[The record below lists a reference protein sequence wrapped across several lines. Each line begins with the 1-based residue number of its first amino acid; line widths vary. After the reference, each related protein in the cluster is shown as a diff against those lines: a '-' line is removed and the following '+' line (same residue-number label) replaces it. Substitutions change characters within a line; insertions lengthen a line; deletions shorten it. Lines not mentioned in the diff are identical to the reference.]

1 MTMYKYHVFLKF
13 QMVLLTLTCSIS
25 LNSYAGEYFA
35 PELLMLGSGEKER
48 YTNEDL
54 AIFEKSDIPPGVYDL
69 DIYLNKR
76 KLEHKSV
83 ELFLLKN
90 EIGKDL
96 LVPCLTQSELT
107 AYGIKLSNNF
117 LTETV
122 NNGCVDLSIIP
133 YLKTEID
140 LETLSIKIAV
150 PQANIDESRLVN
162 FEKKFW
168 DNGIPALLLGYDFS
182 QFSARQDGKTKE
194 NYYGNI
200 RANINIGAWRYENY
214 SVLTKNS
221 GENTDWN
228 TISNT
233 LSTIIKPINSDLTM
247 GNTYTSSSMF
257 DTVKIKGA
265 KLSSNLQ
272 MLPSAYRTYAPN
284 VQGLAD
290 SESVVTITQNG
301 NVIYRKSLPAGPFN
315 ITDYYPM
322 GSGGNLNVNVTGTD
336 GQQKNFIVPFSS
348 MGVFERKGNYQYSF
362 ASGKYDSSGDR
373 DGTYLNQLNF
383 HYGLTNFVTLSAG
396 AQISS
401 PYKAYALGTG
411 LNMGSFGAASL
422 DMVHAQTK
430 TLSRSFN
437 GNSFKV
443 NYSKNILPTNTNLTI
458 VGYKHFDDQYY
469 GFNEAMALD
478 DNFDRDVSKLKT
490 EYTASINQTLP
501 KKWGQLNLSST
512 VYNYRNGQDNTTIN
526 MGYSNSYNQISY
538 SLYYNYNKGQKF
550 GYVDDLKEDSDYSLG
565 LSVSFPLDYGR
576 IKNPIYAGYSV
587 STNKE
592 NYTVQNLNVN
602 GSSGERQQISWGVY
616 QGYDHKGNDYSGGL
630 SGTYQAPFANMRA
643 GYSYNGDLKNTNLGI
658 SGGVVASKYGL
669 LFSQPLQGT
678 NALVV
683 VDNAKGVQVQNSI
696 SAITNNAG
704 VALVSGLQPYRA
716 NTITLNN
723 GTIPEDIEIENT
735 VINNIMPTQGALI
748 LANFTTEVG
757 YKLLLKVTDEAGREV
772 PFGAQASVNQGRPA
786 IISNFGQLYMLTH
799 QKKGNIQV
807 QWTRDAHK
815 ESCEISFDLEK
826 AKVVNGLYMMPVV
839 CRDNTQSIVLNSG
852 T

>member
-1 MTMYKYHVFLKF
+1 MTMYKYHALLKF
-13 QMVLLTLTCSIS
+13 QMVFVTLIGFIS
-25 LNSYAGEYFA
+25 LNSHAGEYFA
-35 PELLMLGSGEKER
+35 PELLMLGNDEKGR

-54 AIFEKSDIPPGVYDL
+54 AIFEKSDIPPGVYEL

-76 KLEHKSV
+76 KLAHKNI
-83 ELFLLKN
+83 ELFLVKN
-90 EIGKDL
+90 TEGKDL
-96 LVPCLTQSELT
+96 LLPCLTQSELS
-107 AYGIKLSNNF
+107 AYGVKF
-117 LTETV
+117 LNEISHQTV
-122 NNGCVDLSIIP
+122 NDSCIDFSIIP
-133 YLKTEID
+133 YLKTEVD
-140 LETLSIKIAV
+140 LENLAIKIAV
-150 PQANIDESRLVN
+150 PQANIDESRFLN

-182 QFSARQDGKTKE
+182 QFSTHQDGKTQD

-221 GENTDWN
+221 GQKTDWN

-284 VQGLAD
+284 IQGLAD

-322 GSGGNLNVNVTGTD
+322 SSGGNLNVNVTGTD

-348 MGVFERKGNYQYSF
+348 MGAFERKGNYQYSF
-362 ASGKYDSSGDR
+362 ASGQYDSVGER

-411 LNMGSFGAASL
+411 LNMGSLGAASV

-430 TLSRSFN
+430 TLNRSFN

-443 NYSKNILPTNTNLTI
+443 NYSKNIVPTNTNLTI

-469 GFNEAMALD
+469 GFNEAMRLD
-478 DNFDRDVSKLKT
+478 DNFDRYVSKLKT

-501 KKWGQLNLSST
+501 KKWGQFNLSST
-512 VYNYRNGQDNTTIN
+512 VYNYRNGKDNTTIN
-526 MGYSNSYNQISY
+526 VGYSNSYNLISY
-538 SLYYNYNKGQKF
+538 SLYYNYNKDQKYEYF
-550 GYVDDLKEDSDYSLG
+550 NDFKGESDYSVG

-576 IKNPIYAGYSV
+576 IKNPIYAGYSA
-587 STNKE
+587 STTKDNH
-592 NYTVQNLNVN
+592 TVQNLSVN
-602 GSSGERQQISWGVY
+602 GASGERQQMSWGIY

-630 SGTYQAPFANMRA
+630 SGAYQGSFANMRA
-643 GYSYNGDLKNTNLGI
+643 GYSYNGDVKNINLGI
-658 SGGVVASKYGL
+658 SGGVVASKYGV

-683 VDNAKGVQVQNSI
+683 VDHAKGVQVQNSM
-696 SAITNNAG
+696 SAITNSAG
-704 VALVSGLQPYRA
+704 VALVSGLQPYRT

-723 GTIPEDIEIENT
+723 GTIPEDIEIEST
-735 VINNIMPTQGALI
+735 IINNIIPTKGALI
-748 LANFTTEVG
+748 LANFTTEAG
-757 YKLLLKVTDEAGREV
+757 YKLLLNVKNEAGEDL
-772 PFGAQASVNQGRPA
+772 PFGAQASIDQSKPA
-786 IISNFGQLYMLTH
+786 IVSNFGQLYMLSH
-799 QKKGNIQV
+799 QKQGNIQV
-807 QWTRDAHK
+807 QWTRDSRK

-839 CRDNTQSIVLNSG
+839 CKDNTQSIVLKNG